1 MNNKKID
8 NLIDSIDREC
18 DIVLEQLRLEY
29 IDSLQAIEILQDLSN
44 KLED

>member
-8 NLIDSIDREC
+8 NLMDNINREC
-18 DIVLEQLRLEY
+18 NIVLEQLRLEY